1 MWKMWVVVVTVVM
14 AVVTAEKLGDIE
26 VITRG
31 ELGQEQF
38 LPPGRT
44 RLSTLVPVGLNPPNQ
59 VQNNPPPLSYLPP
72 VQTPLPIEP
81 TAAQQEVVAP
91 DGLYQVPQNAP
102 SVVQQPTGLFFPPD
116 THETINSGT
125 AHQPAGAFS
134 PTAGVSVGLG
144 GGTDDVGN
152 YGEPYIGPPLVEDYD
167 EDTSDG
173 FLTGL
178 QDSKFTILGGVL
190 GAKAAVAQGFKDAQT
205 TFVASLTDAIASK
218 SAAFSSLKSKST
230 SSEGSYTDSSEE
242 DYQGVGV
249 GGGPIP
255 GVSGGVYPVS
265 TPSPV
270 TPYPIYPPYPQ
281 PVYPQPVY
289 PQSIFPMPIYP
300 LRPMYRPKL
309 NLFTGIKAK
318 VEGFKS
324 KVGGIVGAKKEVL
337 AGALAKVGA
346 VKEEL
351 KDKISSVF
359 RKGPITYQTY
369 PTYPTY
375 PHTHPTYP
383 QTHPTYPQT
392 HPTYPQTDQTY
403 SQTHPTYPQTHPT
416 YSQTHPISYG
426 SGKTQL
432 DAKKQHIFE
441 AIAGAFAK
449 LKTPFHT
456 LHPVYPQRYYGRR
469 PW

>member
-426 SGKTQL
+426 SGKTQ
-432 DAKKQHIFE
+432 
-441 AIAGAFAK
+441 AFAK